1 LANSTTIV
9 ADLKS
14 VATNG
19 PSATTTANANNATA
33 LSATGG
39 SGNMNGTTGVYA
51 SGTYYGGEMDYLG
64 MVQLAI
70 LKAQELGVLVA
81 KILVNTDQSTDG
93 TNQALLAKVLNDFQ

>member
-1 LANSTTIV
+1 MSNSTTIIT
-9 ADLKS
+9 DLKS

-19 PSATTTANANNATA
+19 PSATTQANAINATA

-39 SGNMNGTTGVYA
+39 SGNMTGGTGKFA

-70 LKAQELGVLVA
+70 LKAQELSVLVS
-81 KILVNTDQSTDG
+81 KILVNTDASTDS
-93 TNQALLAKVLNDFQ
+93 TNQALLVDILNDLQ